1 MKQRPLSQDATLFVC
16 TCVRGK
22 KKECCAGFGS
32 KKTLARL
39 KKRVKERKLSGL
51 VRVYPSGCLGECEK
65 GPNVLSFPDGT
76 WSRKVM
82 PDDVDE
88 ILDAIEARID
98 RRRKGGA

>member
-1 MKQRPLSQDATLFVC
+1 MKQRPLPQHATLFVC
-16 TCVRGK
+16 TCSRGK
-22 KKECCAGFGS
+22 KKDCCAGFGS

-76 WSRKVM
+76 WSRKVS

-88 ILDAIEARID
+88 LLDGIEAGID
-98 RRRKGGA
+98 DLQKGGA